1 MVLLLETKEE
11 KSSWKVKES
20 VPRKSVLGRQW
31 SAVAMKLQK

>member
-20 VPRKSVLGRQW
+20 VPRRSVFRRQW
-31 SAVAMKLQK
+31 NALATKLQK